1 MALCKFCKQDIP
13 RDQLFNH
20 LNTEHNEEMKEAR
33 KRKRALKGEKGG
45 KKEVKVLQK
54 SEAITMDPVQAA
66 IMEFIGER
74 LQLPMTPAL
83 IYGYFCAK
91 RMGFK
96 GNVAQFLVDVIDDFF
111 EARGINYYKEV
122 MEWGKIGETI
132 IQGGLGAK
140 PSESPLASGIN
151 AK

>member
-1 MALCKFCKQDIP
+1 MAICKFCKNDIP
-13 RDQLFNH
+13 RDQLFKH
-20 LNTEHNEEMKEAR
+20 LNTEHKAEMKQAR
-33 KRKRALKGEKGG
+33 EQARI
-45 KKEVKVLQK
+45 KKESSRVTVH
-54 SEAITMDPVQAA
+54 SAVTMDPVQAA
-66 IMEFIGER
+66 IMEFIGEK

-91 RMGFK
+91 KMGFQ

-122 MEWGKIGETI
+122 MEWRKIGETI
-132 IQGGLGAK
+132 SQEGLGITPK
-140 PSESPLASGIN
+140 ESPSANGIA